1 MILELLHSCD
11 WDLLLDLNALL
22 FIALS
27 LVYAIKIYRKV
38 RIRDFIWLIIATAYG
53 TFLRSLHFLRN
64 FDFPVPDSGTVSHM
78 FALFYILLFLG
89 IMAYYRPIKE
99 MWDSTP

>member
-1 MILELLHSCD
+1 MMEWGPLF
-11 WDLLLDLNALL
+11 DLNALL
-22 FIALS
+22 FILLS
-27 LVYAIKIYRKV
+27 LVYAIRIYRMV

-64 FDFPVPDSGTVSHM
+64 FGFAVPDSTTVSHM

-89 IMAYYRPIKE
+89 IRAYYRPIRE
-99 MWDSTP
+99 MWDSAH